1 MDDEPEACLKL
12 PGQVNEVAGRHEPA
26 SVDTEGTA
34 NDTGAKKQTS
44 NGAFKDS
51 MHPKPHDQC
60 YYVVHPR
67 ADNLSFQLVQPEN
80 EHQC

>member
-12 PGQVNEVAGRHEPA
+12 PGQVNEVAERHEPA

-34 NDTGAKKQTS
+34 NDTGAKKQSS

-51 MHPKPHDQC
+51 MPPQT
-60 YYVVHPR
+60 
-67 ADNLSFQLVQPEN
+67 S
-80 EHQC
+80 